1 MTDWAFS
8 VLIVHNSQSGNGRYI
23 CGVLI
28 AMKPLWTLLVATTL
42 LGAVEKGPTF
52 PDRAK
57 GSRAVASVA
66 AQPAVVAGG
75 CFGGVEGVFE
85 HLPGVTDVVSGY
97 AGGSPMT

>member
-42 LGAVEKGPTF
+42 LGAVEKGATF
-52 PDRAK
+52 PDPVK
-57 GSRAVASVA
+57 DSRAVASA
-66 AQPAVVAGG
+66 AQTAVFAGG
-75 CFGGVEGVFE
+75 CFWGVEAVFE
-85 HLPGVTDVVSGY
+85 HLNGVSDVVSGY
-97 AGGSPMT
+97 AGG